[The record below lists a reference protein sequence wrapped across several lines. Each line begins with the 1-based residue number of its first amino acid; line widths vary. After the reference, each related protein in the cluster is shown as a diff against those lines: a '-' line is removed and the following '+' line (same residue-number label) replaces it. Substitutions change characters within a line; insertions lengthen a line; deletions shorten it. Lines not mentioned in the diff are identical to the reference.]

1 MTEEEKAPYNKLA
14 KADDERYQK
23 QMAQYKDKKWFTMDD
38 GSKSTD
44 EKNQHL
50 FKRKTMKSKAADK
63 SQGKSKLMNK
73 SKASAKPEG
82 KAEGAKSEKKSKVS
96 LTPRRSTGGK
106 KKQETEAAESV
117 ESDDS

>member
-1 MTEEEKAPYNKLA
+1 
-14 KADDERYQK
+14 
-23 QMAQYKDKKWFTMDD
+23 MAQYKEKKWFTMED

-50 FKRKTMKSKAADK
+50 YKRKRIMKLKAAEK

>member
-1 MTEEEKAPYNKLA
+1 MTEEEKAPYNKQA
-14 KADDERYQK
+14 KADEERYQK
-23 QMAQYKDKKWFTMDD
+23 QMAQYKEKKWFTMTD

-50 FKRKTMKSKAADK
+50 FKRKIMAVDK